1 MFALYY
7 RDGCIPM
14 SLVLLTAFI
23 FFSLCIPQIILCVNY
38 YNNDRKRQFAIDFD
52 KRFVIISMNKVEKK
66 FCFEEISKITKIGA
80 NLQKNERFTT
90 IAPWRYFY
98 YYKIELRDKST
109 FYLTR
114 FLIQKLEKIVPN
126 LRYKYQF
133 QRFPMI
139 KDFYKND

>member
-1 MFALYY
+1 
-7 RDGCIPM
+7 
-14 SLVLLTAFI
+14 
-23 FFSLCIPQIILCVNY
+23 
-38 YNNDRKRQFAIDFD
+38 
-52 KRFVIISMNKVEKK
+52 MNKVEKK